1 MPAKKS
7 VKKVEIADENVLN
20 LKSKDRPSI
29 NFSVQKIQDED
40 IAVSSAVDDSQVK
53 TAIATDVIDR
63 TSRSLKYDPEEL
75 HRRME
80 NFAEKLEKAVIKVSP
95 EDAPVHSSAA
105 EAKELIKVKFE
116 KFVTLVASRDFLSV
130 LEKNKNEDIIL
141 SSNLLTDLAGAVEEK
156 QEKKSPVVFLVGLA
170 IGVIVTYLLINR

>member
-1 MPAKKS
+1 MPPKKA

-20 LKSKDRPSI
+20 LKIKDKPVGFSVQRIKDEENDKALFNKVDIVQDSVANEVFDRPS
-29 NFSVQKIQDED
+29 
-40 IAVSSAVDDSQVK
+40 
-53 TAIATDVIDR
+53 
-63 TSRSLKYDPEEL
+63 RSLRYDPDEL

-80 NFAEKLEKAVIKVSP
+80 TFAEKLEKAVIKVAP

-116 KFVTLVASRDFLSV
+116 KFVALVASRDFLSV

-156 QEKKSPVVFLVGLA
+156 QEKKSPVVFLIGLA
-170 IGVIVTYLLINR
+170 IGIIITYLLINR